1 MNPSTLLMEFDF
13 YTNALLHSQFF
24 CFRLSFLVWTKIQ
37 HTFSLLFWFEWKIK
51 TCFSKNRGRKLAI
64 TFNTLLI
71 HTLKLDR
78 KRWNTF
84 KTQGTREWLIQKSR
98 ISREWSEPNRDIEH
112 WISLHWRL
120 VDKGFQKM
128 NYVWWKQNS
137 PNPLRHWLPGVIPTR
152 LLASTLHINT
162 RLKFWKHQLPQVQ
175 KNSLIAQ
182 DSFNSHGIIIK
193 RHGKQEMEIL

>member
-1 MNPSTLLMEFDF
+1 MPY
-13 YTNALLHSQFF
+13 YTVSSFALGSVFWCELKSSIH
-24 CFRLSFLVWTKIQ
+24 
-37 HTFSLLFWFEWKIK
+37 FSLLFWFEWKIK

-84 KTQGTREWLIQKSR
+84 ETRNQRVADSEIRKLKRMEWAQQRHWTLNIITLK
-98 ISREWSEPNRDIEH
+98 ISRQGLSENE
-112 WISLHWRL
+112 LCL
-120 VDKGFQKM
+120 VET
-128 NYVWWKQNS
+128 KQS
-137 PNPLRHWLPGVIPTR
+137 STNPLRHWLPGVIPTR
-152 LLASTLHINT
+152 VLTSTLHINT

-182 DSFNSHGIIIK
+182 DSFNSHGIIII
-193 RHGKQEMEIL
+193 RHGKQGMEIL